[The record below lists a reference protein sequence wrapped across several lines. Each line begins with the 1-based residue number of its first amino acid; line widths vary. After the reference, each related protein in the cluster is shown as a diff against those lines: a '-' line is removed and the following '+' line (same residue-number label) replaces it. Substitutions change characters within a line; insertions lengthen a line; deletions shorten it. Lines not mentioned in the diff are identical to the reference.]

1 MCPRVRNAFPL
12 LGYYVSFLM
21 SLILSLYEGRGGL
34 VCQSGCGM
42 HYFIWKNAVISPNT
56 VKKGQSPG
64 STPPPPSQFSS
75 ASATGNAAGAAL
87 TGIPCILLS
96 CAHKKTRGKRMRDK
110 RESTVR
116 VNPCCVTVCQSVCN
130 WLRTTSERQ

>member
-1 MCPRVRNAFPL
+1 MCFPSK
-12 LGYYVSFLM
+12 VIM
-21 SLILSLYEGRGGL
+21 SLIRSLYEGRGGL

-42 HYFIWKNAVISPNT
+42 HYFIWKKAVISPNT
-56 VKKGQSPG
+56 VKKAQSPG

-96 CAHKKTRGKRMRDK
+96 CAHKKTRGKKRMRDK
-110 RESTVR
+110 GRKSTVKF
-116 VNPCCVTVCQSVCN
+116 NPCCVTVCQIGWCVKRGAQLQYN
-130 WLRTTSERQ
+130 RGGGHVF

>member
-1 MCPRVRNAFPL
+1 
-12 LGYYVSFLM
+12 
-21 SLILSLYEGRGGL
+21 
-34 VCQSGCGM
+34 M
-42 HYFIWKNAVISPNT
+42 HYFIWKKAVISPNT

-96 CAHKKTRGKRMRDK
+96 CAHEKTRGKK
-110 RESTVR
+110 
-116 VNPCCVTVCQSVCN
+116 N
-130 WLRTTSERQ
+130 ERQEGKYS